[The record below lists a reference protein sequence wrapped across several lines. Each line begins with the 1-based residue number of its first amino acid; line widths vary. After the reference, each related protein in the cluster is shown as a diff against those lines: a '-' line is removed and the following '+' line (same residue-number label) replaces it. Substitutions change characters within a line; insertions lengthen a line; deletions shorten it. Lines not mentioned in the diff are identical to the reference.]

1 MERALLKEV
10 RQLREENEQLW
21 RMIHSLKETNNRLI
35 ETYILKPKK
44 KDDT

>member
-10 RQLREENEQLW
+10 QQLREENERLW
-21 RMIHSLKETNNRLI
+21 RMVNSLKKTNNRLI

-44 KDDT
+44 KEDT